1 MRIFPC
7 HSQQMNLQ
15 LQDTATQ
22 RRLLLSPLKT
32 PPPGCTVI
40 SLVFTQP
47 SGSFGFHNHGRH
59 SQWRHLLLGS
69 LMCYHLKMWK
79 PDALSCCHC
88 QKISSSF
95 SPVLQMKLQPFSAN
109 WTRETLAIS
118 SGLLL
123 LWIVVV
129 LPFHLSLRNVLSI
142 LLHPVIGSLALP
154 VMLPLTFFLVFC
166 SMLPRPGL
174 YLLSVL
180 LSGLKIFIWI
190 VFPFSNIYKSVFMF
204 LPVFLL
210 SYHCSFFF
218 PYPKMLTA
226 YTVLRTTYDYLYIT
240 LANILLRFT

>member
-129 LPFHLSLRNVLSI
+129 LSGDSSSLLWVAVS
-142 LLHPVIGSLALP
+142 LLR
-154 VMLPLTFFLVFC
+154 PLTFFLVFC

-180 LSGLKIFIWI
+180 QWPKDLHMNSLPFLKH
-190 VFPFSNIYKSVFMF
+190 
-204 LPVFLL
+204 L
-210 SYHCSFFF
+210 
-218 PYPKMLTA
+218 
-226 YTVLRTTYDYLYIT
+226 
-240 LANILLRFT
+240 